1 MMDPLTLQALRRLL
15 FFSRPEAAL
24 LVAASDERPHG
35 VSDRAWRMWEAY
47 ERPIPDDVAG
57 NIRRLAAWRRAAIDA
72 AMSQIDDLRA
82 GMPAGAEFDIALVW
96 YDSLDDWMTL
106 DGRDPALFRPQQSVV
121 ADLLERSPYTRLVR
135 FDPDAYY
142 EWLGDRADSE
152 AMRSQWAASDRQA
165 VARAG

>member
-35 VSDRAWRMWEAY
+35 VSDRAWRMWEAC

-96 YDSLDDWMTL
+96 YDTLDDWMTL
-106 DGRDPALFRPQQSVV
+106 SGRDPALFRPQQSVL
-121 ADLLERSPYTRLVR
+121 ADLLERSLFIRLVR
-135 FDPDAYY
+135 FDPAAYH

-152 AMRSQWAASDRQA
+152 AMRSQWAANERQTA
-165 VARAG
+165 ARHG